1 LHHRLYCTISKTLSV
16 ELALLSGILANIGT
30 KLQQVDID
38 IGLETSEA
46 QKLATD
52 YVYKLWQQY
61 WENSTT
67 GRHLYYLQP
76 TVRTKQSFSLSIRS
90 AQVLLRRFRL
100 GKCRL
105 NYYLHQMSL
114 HQTGNCDFCG
124 LPETIEHYLIEC
136 TRNNIS
142 QTVKKVCVEHKL
154 QFDLRTILCSATV
167 IKAIYRSIQ
176 RPL

>member
-105 NYYLHQMSL
+105 NYYLHEMGL

-124 LPETIEHYLIEC
+124 LPETRTLSSSVQETTYH
-136 TRNNIS
+136 S
-142 QTVKKVCVEHKL
+142 QKS
-154 QFDLRTILCSATV
+154 LC
-167 IKAIYRSIQ
+167 
-176 RPL
+176 